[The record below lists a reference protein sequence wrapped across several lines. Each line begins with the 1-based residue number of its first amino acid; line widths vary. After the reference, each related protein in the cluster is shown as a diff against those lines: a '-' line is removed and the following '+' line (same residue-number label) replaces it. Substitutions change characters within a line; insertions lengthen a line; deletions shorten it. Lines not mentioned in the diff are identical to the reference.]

1 MYFALINTI
10 EKNIL
15 FGLKKIF
22 FFVVVLLLYIG
33 KPFNPAPKIII
44 IIIIILLL
52 FIQLVIK

>member
-10 EKNIL
+10 EKYIIWTKN
-15 FGLKKIF
+15 

-44 IIIIILLL
+44 IIIILLL

>member
-15 FGLKKIF
+15 FGLKKF

-44 IIIIILLL
+44 IIIILLL
-52 FIQLVIK
+52 FIQLVII

>member
-44 IIIIILLL
+44 IIIILLL
-52 FIQLVIK
+52 FIQLVII

>member
-15 FGLKKIF
+15 FGLKKF

-44 IIIIILLL
+44 IIILLL
-52 FIQLVIK
+52 FIQLVII

>member
-15 FGLKKIF
+15 FGLKKF

>member
-44 IIIIILLL
+44 IIILLL
-52 FIQLVIK
+52 FIQLVII